1 MPALSTYGTSPRL
14 RTTCLCP
21 CCTRLWILS
30 FSSTSPS
37 PSVSFPFA
45 SKMITL
51 PTRRSSICIAPPQ
64 PRGFGVSRRLRIQ
77 DADLHQHPCEIVN
90 SPLVDDVAI
99 VEREQVHDRNPERL
113 AGR

>member
-1 MPALSTYGTSPRL
+1 MPALSTYGTSARL

-21 CCTRLWILS
+21 CCARLWTLS

-45 SKMITL
+45 SRTITL

-64 PRGFGVSRRLRIQ
+64 APGFRVSRRLCCQ
-77 DADLHQHPCEIVN
+77 DADLHQQPCEIVN
-90 SPLVDDVAI
+90 PALVDDVAI
-99 VEREQVHDRNPERL
+99 VEREQEHDRDPERL
-113 AGR
+113 A